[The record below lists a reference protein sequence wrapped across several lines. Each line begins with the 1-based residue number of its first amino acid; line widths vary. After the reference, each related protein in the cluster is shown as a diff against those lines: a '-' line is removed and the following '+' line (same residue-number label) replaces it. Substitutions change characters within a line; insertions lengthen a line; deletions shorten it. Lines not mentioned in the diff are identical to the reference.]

1 MDDLNKKYLID
12 LHQHQNS
19 SIEVLREFAEVNEV
33 PIVDR
38 LTLDLIK
45 QLIRMNNVKNILE
58 IGTAIGYS
66 SMQFAS
72 ISDDIYV
79 TTIERNETM
88 IQYAKQNLATY
99 HFENQV
105 RIIEGNALE
114 QFENVN
120 DKVYDMIFIDAAKAQ
135 SKKFFEIYTP
145 LLKHQGLVITDNVL
159 YHGFVSDIGIVR
171 SRNVRQ
177 MVKKVQDYNEWLI
190 KQPGYTTNF
199 LNIDDGLAIS
209 IKGE

>member
-1 MDDLNKKYLID
+1 M
-12 LHQHQNS
+12 
-19 SIEVLREFAEVNEV
+19 REFAEVNEV

-72 ISDDIYV
+72 ISDDIHV

-120 DKVYDMIFIDAAKAQ
+120 DKVYDMIFIDAAK
-135 SKKFFEIYTP
+135 
-145 LLKHQGLVITDNVL
+145 
-159 YHGFVSDIGIVR
+159 
-171 SRNVRQ
+171 RNQR
-177 MVKKVQDYNEWLI
+177 
-190 KQPGYTTNF
+190 NF
-199 LNIDDGLAIS
+199 
-209 IKGE
+209 

>member
-72 ISDDIYV
+72 ISDDIHV

-120 DKVYDMIFIDAAKAQ
+120 DKVYDMIFIDAAK
-135 SKKFFEIYTP
+135 K
-145 LLKHQGLVITDNVL
+145 
-159 YHGFVSDIGIVR
+159 
-171 SRNVRQ
+171 RNQR
-177 MVKKVQDYNEWLI
+177 
-190 KQPGYTTNF
+190 NF
-199 LNIDDGLAIS
+199 
-209 IKGE
+209 